1 MTNNKSVFG
10 IFLKR
15 TDVESAIDALK
26 AAGFSNANVS
36 VLLPENVS
44 SGELATEHSTKAP
57 TGAAVG
63 VGSGAAVGGALGW
76 LVGIG
81 ALAIPGI
88 GPVVAAG
95 PLLAALAGVGIG
107 GAFGGFAGSLVGLGI
122 PEHQAKEYEGQMLKG
137 GILVAVRGETDDH
150 VDRAKQALSNSGAR
164 GIVVSR
170 ETAEGTAQNA
180 A

>member
-1 MTNNKSVFG
+1 MADNKSVFG

-26 AAGFSNANVS
+26 AAGFSNADVS
-36 VLLPENVS
+36 VLLPENVN
-44 SGELATEHSTKAP
+44 SGELATEQSTKAP
-57 TGAAVG
+57 AGAAVG

-107 GAFGGFAGSLVGLGI
+107 GAFGGFAGVLVGLGI
-122 PEHQAKEYEGQMLKG
+122 PEYQANEYEGQMLKG
-137 GILVAVRGETDDH
+137 GILVAVRGETGEQ
-150 VDRAKQALSNSGAR
+150 VDRAKQVLSQSGAR
-164 GIVVSR
+164 DVVVSR
-170 ETAEGTAQNA
+170 ETTGGTARNA